1 MAHNPDASEL
11 NTKQTS
17 PSTDVETM
25 LQEQA
30 QTILHLRAQN
40 QLLQAVINAMPYAMY
55 WKDTDLVYHGCNQ
68 RFATDLGLATPDAII
83 GKTDAELSWQPEE
96 VAAFQA
102 IDKQI
107 LETKTQIYDDQE
119 TVIHPDHT
127 QEWFETYKLPLFDS
141 RGAVIGVVSTYNN
154 ITGRKQAESTVL
166 AQAALLQELSTPVIP
181 LSDQVLVLPLIGS
194 IDSRRAQQVLTAIL
208 DYLTNSHAEVVFL
221 DITGVP
227 IVDTQV
233 ALALIQTGRAVQLLG
248 ARLVLTGIR
257 PEVAQ
262 ALVGLG
268 VDLGTMITYSTLQ
281 RGLAEVANIRP
292 ETAGQR
298 KSQESGFRSQKP

>member
-1 MAHNPDASEL
+1 MAHDPDSPAL
-11 NTKQTS
+11 NTELPLPPTHYAMEQVLL
-17 PSTDVETM
+17 D
-25 LQEQA
+25 QA
-30 QTILHLRAQN
+30 QTIAQLRAQN
-40 QLLQAVINAMPYAMY
+40 ELLRAVIDALPYAIY
-55 WKDTDLVYHGCNQ
+55 WKDADLIYRGCNQ
-68 RFATDLGLATPDAII
+68 RFADDLGLAIPDAII
-83 GKTDAELSWQPEE
+83 GKTDADLPWQAEE
-96 VAAFQA
+96 IAAFQA
-102 IDKQI
+102 VDQRI
-107 LETKTQIYDDQE
+107 LVTKTSEYDDQE

-127 QEWFETYKLPLFDS
+127 QEWFETYKLPLCDPT
-141 RGAVIGVVSTYNN
+141 GAAIGVLGTYNN
-154 ITGRKQAESTVL
+154 ITARKQAEATVL

-181 LSDQVLVLPLIGS
+181 LTDQVLVLPLIGT
-194 IDSRRAQQVLTAIL
+194 IDSRRAQQILTAIL
-208 DYLTNSHAEVVFL
+208 DYLTNSHTFVVFL

-268 VDLGTMITYSTLQ
+268 VELGSMITYSTLQ

-292 ETAGQR
+292 ETIGQR
-298 KSQESGFRSQKP
+298 RR